1 MRLSP
6 GDVVTRARETFAR
19 GRHRWDAL
27 DVLVRAYQHFTGI
40 NASQLGGSIT
50 YFGFLSF
57 FPLIAVAFS
66 VVGFIVVAVPTAPHL
81 VNEALANALPGLV
94 GGDDGIDAE
103 SIASARTGV
112 GIIGF
117 VTLLYSASGIASN
130 IRSALDRVFVVPKGE
145 QRNFVF
151 GKLSDLLT
159 IAVSGVILVIS
170 VAASSAVSGGVKD
183 TLLTALGLAKDS
195 PLGVV
200 FVILGLAIG
209 VASSTLMLYLIYRVL
224 PSHHLRRR
232 SLLTGAFIAA
242 IGLEIIKVAAT
253 LIISGVTNNKLYGT
267 FGVIIALLVW
277 LNYFARLLLFGASI
291 AVADNGLTETEL
303 VRSEAFATRAAALAD
318 RPLGLRRV
326 TDRLR
331 ARAALSTVVLR
342 RSRDDEA

>member
-1 MRLSP
+1 MAV
-6 GDVVTRARETFAR
+6 GDVVTWAKQTLARA
-19 GRHRWDAL
+19 RHRWNWLDA
-27 DVLVRAYQHFTGI
+27 LVRAYQHFTGI
-40 NASQLGGSIT
+40 NAAQLGGSIT

-66 VVGFIVVAVPTAPHL
+66 VVGFVVVAVPTAPEL
-81 VNEALANALPGLV
+81 VNNALANALPGLV
-94 GGDDGIDAE
+94 GGDNGIDAQ

-130 IRSALDRVFVVPKGE
+130 VRSALDQVFVVPRHV
-145 QRNFVF
+145 QRNFVR

-159 IAVSGVILVIS
+159 MTVSGIILVIS

-183 TLLTALGLAKDS
+183 ALLTAMGLHENS
-195 PLGVV
+195 PLGIV
-200 FVILGLAIG
+200 FVVLGLVIG

-224 PSHHLRRR
+224 PSHHMRRR
-232 SLLTGAFIAA
+232 SLLTGAFVAA
-242 IGLEIIKVAAT
+242 IGVEVIKVAAT

-277 LNYFARLLLFGASI
+277 INYFARLLLFGASV
-291 AVADNGLTETEL
+291 AVVRNGLTEAEL

-318 RPLGLRRV
+318 RPQGVRLL

-331 ARAALSTVVLR
+331 ARAALSTVLLR
-342 RSRDDEA
+342 RSRDDEE

>member
-1 MRLSP
+1 MAI
-6 GDVVTRARETFAR
+6 GDVVTRAKETFAR
-19 GRHRWDAL
+19 ARHRWNWL
-27 DVLVRAYQHFTGI
+27 DTLVRAYQHFTGI

-57 FPLIAVAFS
+57 FPLLAVAFS
-66 VVGFIVVAVPTAPHL
+66 VVGFVVVAVPTAPDL
-81 VNEALANALPGLV
+81 VNNALANALPGLV
-94 GGDDGIDAE
+94 GGPNGINAE

-130 IRSALDRVFVVPKGE
+130 VRTALDQVFVVPKGV
-145 QRNFVF
+145 QRNFVL

-159 IAVSGVILVIS
+159 MAVSGIILVIS

-183 TLLTALGLAKDS
+183 VLLEAIGQHDDS
-195 PLGVV
+195 PVGIV
-200 FVILGLAIG
+200 FVVLGLAIG
-209 VASSTLMLYLIYRVL
+209 IGASTVMLYLIYRVL
-224 PSHHLRRR
+224 PSQHMRRR
-232 SLLTGAFIAA
+232 SLLTGAFVAA
-242 IGLEIIKVAAT
+242 IGVEAIKVAAT

-291 AVADNGLTETEL
+291 AVASNGLTEAEL

-318 RPLGLRRV
+318 RPLGLRRF

-342 RSRDDEA
+342 RARDGEG

>member
-1 MRLSP
+1 MAA
-6 GDVVTRARETFAR
+6 GDVVTRAKETFAR
-19 GRHRWDAL
+19 ARHRWDWL
-27 DVLVRAYQHFTGI
+27 DALVRAYRHFTGI
-40 NASQLGGSIT
+40 NAAQLGGSIT

-66 VVGFIVVAVPTAPHL
+66 VVGFIVVAVPSAPDL
-81 VNEALANALPGLV
+81 VDNALANALPGLV
-94 GGDDGIDAE
+94 GGDNGIDAE

-130 IRSALDRVFVVPKGE
+130 VRSALGQVFVVPRQV
-145 QRNFVF
+145 QRNFVL

-159 IAVSGVILVIS
+159 MAVSGIILVIS

-183 TLLTALGLAKDS
+183 ALLRAIGLDEHS
-195 PLGVV
+195 PLGIV
-200 FVILGLAIG
+200 FVVLGLVIG

-224 PSHHLRRR
+224 PSHHMRRR
-232 SLLTGAFIAA
+232 SLLTGAFVAA
-242 IGLEIIKVAAT
+242 IGVEVIKVAAT

-277 LNYFARLLLFGASI
+277 LNYFARLLLFGASV
-291 AVADNGLTETEL
+291 AVAGNGLTEAEL

-318 RPLGLRRV
+318 RPLGVRRF